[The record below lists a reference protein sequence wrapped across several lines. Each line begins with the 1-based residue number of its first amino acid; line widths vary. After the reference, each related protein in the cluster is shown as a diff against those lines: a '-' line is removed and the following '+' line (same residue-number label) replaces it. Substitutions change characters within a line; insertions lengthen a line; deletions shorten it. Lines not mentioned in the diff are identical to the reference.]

1 MPLLFAAC
9 VIGSCVFT
17 ACNKKTHPSASTT
30 ESKTAT
36 ETAAKPRAP
45 KKTKVPVPKVI
56 VVNDN
61 VAQKTVDGRLY
72 YDLNG
77 KRYWKNN
84 RDGKYY
90 LFNKDMYNN
99 PDFRAIKN
107 G

>member
-17 ACNKKTHPSASTT
+17 ACNKKSHPTAAT
-30 ESKTAT
+30 ENKVAT
-36 ETAAKPRAP
+36 ETTTKASAP

-61 VAQKTVDGRLY
+61 VAQKTVDGRMY

-90 LFNKDMYNN
+90 LFNKAMYNN